1 MYLKGYFP
9 RNTEHSLP
17 WNNLLLQAADTGQRM
32 TLGNALLRQLQQQ
45 GSPGSD
51 ADDVIVGSESDD
63 FFFAGDGDD
72 LLFAAGGND
81 AVDGG
86 NGDDVLHG
94 GEGNDT
100 VYGKAGDDV
109 LHGDGGDD
117 RLSGG
122 AGSDHLHGDA
132 GRDVFIFDVLEAT
145 SFDTIYDFTAGEDK
159 IALQRE
165 VFTGLQFWV
174 KEENFAFGKTA
185 TTAEQRLL
193 LDKTDGKLYYDA
205 DGNGDAAAIH
215 IATLQNSALEQI
227 NHNSFTLI

>member
-86 NGDDVLHG
+86 NDDDVPHG
-94 GEGNDT
+94 GEGNDI

-109 LHGDGGDD
+109 LHGD
-117 RLSGG
+117 
-122 AGSDHLHGDA
+122 
-132 GRDVFIFDVLEAT
+132 V
-145 SFDTIYDFTAGEDK
+145 
-159 IALQRE
+159 
-165 VFTGLQFWV
+165 
-174 KEENFAFGKTA
+174 
-185 TTAEQRLL
+185 
-193 LDKTDGKLYYDA
+193 
-205 DGNGDAAAIH
+205 
-215 IATLQNSALEQI
+215 ATLA
-227 NHNSFTLI
+227 

>member
-86 NGDDVLHG
+86 NDDDVPHG
-94 GEGNDT
+94 GEGND
-100 VYGKAGDDV
+100 
-109 LHGDGGDD
+109 
-117 RLSGG
+117 
-122 AGSDHLHGDA
+122 HLHGA
-132 GRDVFIFDVLEAT
+132 TGRDVFIFDVLEAT

-159 IALQRE
+159 IVLQRE
-165 VFTGLQFWV
+165 VFADLQFRV